1 MSIGIIVL
9 ILGAAMLHA
18 TWNVIVKGG
27 DNKLFETAINA
38 LGGGIGAMVFLP
50 FLPMPDPAAWPL
62 LALSCLF
69 HLSYYLC
76 ISTAYKIVDLSYGY
90 TIMRGC
96 APMLTA
102 FALLVLGDSLPP
114 AGWIGVV
121 LLCGGVLTLAIDS
134 LRGKIFQL
142 KGTLAALGTAIVIM
156 CYTLADGYGARASGN
171 GISYTCWIFFLNI
184 FLLNGYVLC
193 RHGKT
198 YVLYLRG
205 RATVG
210 LFGGLCGLGSYG
222 IALWAMTV
230 APIALV
236 AALRESSVIFGM
248 LMAVFF
254 LGEKCTLA
262 RVCAIILVVCGAMVV
277 RLV

>member
-1 MSIGIIVL
+1 MSTTVMFL
-9 ILGAAMLHA
+9 ILGAAVLHA

-38 LGGGIGAMVFLP
+38 LGGGLGTMFFLP
-50 FLPMPDPAAWPL
+50 FLPLPAPEAWPFL
-62 LALSCLF
+62 VLSCGF
-69 HLSYYLC
+69 HLGYYFC
-76 ISTAYKIVDLSYGY
+76 ISAAYKFVDLSYGY

-96 APMLTA
+96 APMMTA
-102 FALLVLGDSLPP
+102 FALMLLGEPLPL
-114 AGWIGVV
+114 AGWAGVL
-121 LLCGGVLTLAIDS
+121 LLCGGVLTLTRDS
-134 LRGKIFQL
+134 LRGKNFQL
-142 KGTLAALGTAIVIM
+142 KGTLAALGTSAVIM
-156 CYTLADGYGARASGN
+156 CYTISDGYGARASGN

-184 FLLNGYVLC
+184 FLLNGYVLL
-193 RHGKT
+193 RHGRV
-198 YVLYLRG
+198 YVDYLRG
-205 RATVG
+205 RAKIG

-236 AALRESSVIFGM
+236 AALRETSVIFGM

-254 LGEKCTLA
+254 LGETCTKA
-262 RVCAIILVVCGAMVV
+262 RLCAIVMVVCGAMTI

>member
-1 MSIGIIVL
+1 MSATVMFL
-9 ILGAAMLHA
+9 ILGAAVLHA

-27 DNKLFETAINA
+27 ENKLFETAINA
-38 LGGGIGAMVFLP
+38 LGGGLGTMFFLP
-50 FLPMPDPAAWPL
+50 FLPLPAPEAWPFL
-62 LALSCLF
+62 ILSCCF
-69 HLSYYLC
+69 HLGYYFC
-76 ISTAYKIVDLSYGY
+76 ISAAYKFVDLSYGY

-102 FALLVLGDSLPP
+102 FALVLLGDPLPP
-114 AGWIGVV
+114 AGWAGVL
-121 LLCGGVLTLAIDS
+121 LLCGGVLTLTTDS
-134 LRGKIFQL
+134 LRGKSFQW
-142 KGTLAALGTAIVIM
+142 KGTLAALGTSAVIM
-156 CYTLADGYGARASGN
+156 CYTLSDGYGARASGN

-184 FLLNGYVLC
+184 FLLNGYILL
-193 RHGKT
+193 RHGRV
-198 YVLYLRG
+198 YLHYLRG
-205 RATVG
+205 RAKVG

-236 AALRESSVIFGM
+236 AALRETSVIFGM

-254 LGEKCTLA
+254 LGEKCTKA
-262 RVCAIILVVCGAMVV
+262 RVCAIIMVVCGAMVI

>member
-1 MSIGIIVL
+1 MSTTVMFL
-9 ILGAAMLHA
+9 ILGAAVLHA

-38 LGGGIGAMVFLP
+38 LGGGLGTMFFLP
-50 FLPMPDPAAWPL
+50 FLPLPAPEAWPFL
-62 LALSCLF
+62 VLSCGF
-69 HLSYYLC
+69 HLGYYFC
-76 ISTAYKIVDLSYGY
+76 ISAAYKFVDLSYGY

-96 APMLTA
+96 APMMTA
-102 FALLVLGDSLPP
+102 FALMLLGEPLPL
-114 AGWIGVV
+114 AGWAGVL
-121 LLCGGVLTLAIDS
+121 LLCGGVLTLTRDS
-134 LRGKIFQL
+134 LRGKNFQL
-142 KGTLAALGTAIVIM
+142 KGTLAALGTSAVIM
-156 CYTLADGYGARASGN
+156 CYTISDGYGARASGN

-184 FLLNGYVLC
+184 FLLNGYVLL
-193 RHGKT
+193 RHGKV
-198 YVLYLRG
+198 YVDYLRG
-205 RATVG
+205 RAKIG

-236 AALRESSVIFGM
+236 AALRETSVIFGM

-254 LGEKCTLA
+254 LGETCTKA
-262 RVCAIILVVCGAMVV
+262 RLCAIVMVVCGAMTI